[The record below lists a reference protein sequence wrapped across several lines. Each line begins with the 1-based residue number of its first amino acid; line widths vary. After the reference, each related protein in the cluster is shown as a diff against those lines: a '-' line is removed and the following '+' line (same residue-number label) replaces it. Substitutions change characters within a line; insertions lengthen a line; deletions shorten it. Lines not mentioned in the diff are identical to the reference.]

1 MTKSFEEKLEELEK
15 LVKQLESDNVPLKE
29 AVELYTQAN
38 ILLKECNTE
47 LNDTKA
53 TIQKISEDG
62 VLEEFY
68 SFSVYF
74 YKIIAS
80 LMLKI
85 ISFLNYILMIFLII
99 YIFKSYN
106 E

>member
-1 MTKSFEEKLEELEK
+1 MSDVKIVGLLCNWCCYGGADTEEKLEELEK

-62 VLEEFY
+62 ALEEF
-68 SFSVYF
+68 
-74 YKIIAS
+74 
-80 LMLKI
+80 
-85 ISFLNYILMIFLII
+85 
-99 YIFKSYN
+99 
-106 E
+106 

>member
-1 MTKSFEEKLEELEK
+1 MTKSYEEKLEELEK
-15 LVKQLESDNVPLKE
+15 LGKLYESKFIPLKE

-62 VLEEFY
+62 VLEEF
-68 SFSVYF
+68 
-74 YKIIAS
+74 
-80 LMLKI
+80 
-85 ISFLNYILMIFLII
+85 
-99 YIFKSYN
+99 
-106 E
+106 

>member
-1 MTKSFEEKLEELEK
+1 MTKSFEEKLEEK

-62 VLEEFY
+62 ALEEF
-68 SFSVYF
+68 
-74 YKIIAS
+74 
-80 LMLKI
+80 
-85 ISFLNYILMIFLII
+85 
-99 YIFKSYN
+99 
-106 E
+106 

>member
-62 VLEEFY
+62 ALEEFY
-68 SFSVYF
+68 
-74 YKIIAS
+74 
-80 LMLKI
+80 L
-85 ISFLNYILMIFLII
+85 FLVYILLLQKCNWSII
-99 YIFKSYN
+99 LKNQMS
-106 E
+106 

>member
-1 MTKSFEEKLEELEK
+1 MTKSFEEKLEELE

-62 VLEEFY
+62 ALEEF
-68 SFSVYF
+68 
-74 YKIIAS
+74 
-80 LMLKI
+80 
-85 ISFLNYILMIFLII
+85 
-99 YIFKSYN
+99 
-106 E
+106 

>member
-53 TIQKISEDG
+53 TIQKN
-62 VLEEFY
+62 
-68 SFSVYF
+68 
-74 YKIIAS
+74 K
-80 LMLKI
+80 
-85 ISFLNYILMIFLII
+85 
-99 YIFKSYN
+99 
-106 E
+106 